1 MSQAERSGS
10 RGDTRPAKKTSMK
23 NQDDRAQSHGKQ
35 ASRNNSKGRESHKD
49 VISSMA
55 ITTSSMDKQHDD
67 IVSQPT
73 DCTDELICTACDTLY
88 TKDDDK
94 LIECERCE
102 RWICLDCSGMSEEHY
117 NLLNDSKYGEFL
129 HWFCQ
134 QCNQQAMKDWKTGNA
149 IEIKCK
155 EYMTKF
161 KSEITEE
168 LRGELQKVEETLEM
182 RISDEI
188 QKVNVRIDGLESER
202 KQATAGDSEEK
213 TEEEVEKFLE
223 EVRDREARKHNLVIF
238 NLKESDATDG
248 EERKNFDSEC
258 VRKLLSSI
266 GAAVPFSSVTRLGK
280 RGDNTVAR
288 PVRITTASTDDK
300 HRVLK
305 AAVKL
310 KDLEDYSRVY
320 VNRDQTPL
328 EQRQWKKLLEERK
341 RKMQESSNVPWVIRR
356 GRVIKGRQKKE

>member
-1 MSQAERSGS
+1 M
-10 RGDTRPAKKTSMK
+10 
-23 NQDDRAQSHGKQ
+23 
-35 ASRNNSKGRESHKD
+35 
-49 VISSMA
+49 
-55 ITTSSMDKQHDD
+55 
-67 IVSQPT
+67 
-73 DCTDELICTACDTLY
+73 
-88 TKDDDK
+88 
-94 LIECERCE
+94 
-102 RWICLDCSGMSEEHY
+102 DCSGMSEEHY

-129 HWFCQ
+129 RWFCQ

-149 IEIKCK
+149 IEMKCN

-188 QKVNVRIDGLESER
+188 QKVNVRIDELELKRE
-202 KQATAGDSEEK
+202 QGTADDSEER
-213 TEEEVEKFLE
+213 TEEEVEKFLG

-310 KDLEDYSRVY
+310 KDPEDYSRVY

-328 EQRQWKKLLEERK
+328 EQRQWKKLLQERK